1 MFDMEA
7 QNQIEMTFRLWGL
20 SEAVCHH
27 VLQEENVQKLIH
39 STDLHFDLIIIEAFF
54 NECFLG
60 FAHKFKAP
68 LIQVCTYGGSNFMAD
83 WVGSPNPYSYVP
95 DEFIDYTDKMNFWQR
110 MYNSV
115 FGTLKH
121 VGRQLIHLPRQNAAL
136 HKYFNYTDNLPPV
149 WELEYKTSL
158 VLLNTHHSLS
168 YPKPLMPNYVQ
179 VGGMHVKPPKKLP
192 QVRNVKLIFLICVR
206 SIKCVCFV
214 LSVRL
219 VLHVYRLIV
228 KGRIFG
234 RQAVVCCV
242 FRHLPKVF
250 FKIFV
255 TCYS

>member
-1 MFDMEA
+1 
-7 QNQIEMTFRLWGL
+7 
-20 SEAVCHH
+20 
-27 VLQEENVQKLIH
+27 
-39 STDLHFDLIIIEAFF
+39 
-54 NECFLG
+54 
-60 FAHKFKAP
+60 
-68 LIQVCTYGGSNFMAD
+68 MAD

-95 DEFIDYTDKMNFWQR
+95 DEFLDYTDKMNIWQR
-110 MYNSV
+110 MYNTV

-136 HKYFNYTDNLPPV
+136 YKYFNYTDKLPPV

-192 QVRNVKLIFLICVR
+192 QVRNVKLMFLICVR

-219 VLHVYRLIV
+219 VLLVYRLIV

-250 FKIFV
+250 FKIFL
-255 TCYS
+255 TCVNIYPVFSKTKMH

>member
-1 MFDMEA
+1 MEA

-95 DEFIDYTDKMNFWQR
+95 DEFLDYTDKMNFWQR
-110 MYNSV
+110 MYNTV

-136 HKYFNYTDNLPPV
+136 QKYFNYTDDLPPL

-179 VGGMHVKPPKKLP
+179 VGGMHMKPPKKLP
-192 QVRNVKLIFLICVR
+192 QVRNVKLTFLICVR
-206 SIKCVCFV
+206 SFESVCFV
-214 LSVRL
+214 TSVRL
-219 VLHVYRLIV
+219 ILLVCRLV
-228 KGRIFG
+228 GNWRIFG
-234 RQAVVCCV
+234 RQAVLCYV
-242 FRHLPKVF
+242 FR
-250 FKIFV
+250 
-255 TCYS
+255 Y